1 MDKKIL
7 KIVLKEPI
15 IYFGIVLRIICFYM
29 NPTALLNS
37 TPFTP
42 TQNKLSLPFLP
53 LTNHLLF
60 SLLDVLIG

>member
-1 MDKKIL
+1 MDKKIF

-42 TQNKLSLPFLP
+42 T
-53 LTNHLLF
+53 
-60 SLLDVLIG
+60 